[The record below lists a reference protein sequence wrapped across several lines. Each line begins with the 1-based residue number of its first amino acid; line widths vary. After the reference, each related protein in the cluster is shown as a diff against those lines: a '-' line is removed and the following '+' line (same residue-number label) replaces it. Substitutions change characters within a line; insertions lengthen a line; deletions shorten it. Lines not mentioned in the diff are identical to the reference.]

1 MRIASI
7 LKRHELY
14 LVVIIV
20 LLSILI
26 TSINHHF
33 ATLENFLDL
42 LKISSFTGV
51 LAVGVFVVLLSGG
64 IDLSFTAIATVAM
77 YLMGSYILSFGGN
90 IVVALFILAGV
101 GIVLGAING
110 FIIHKLEIAAIIV
123 TLGTL
128 SIFYGALMV
137 IAGGRD
143 IYNLPQWFREFAK
156 INLVSWK
163 NVGGSTYGVSIF
175 LVIWAVVLVVTWLI
189 LRYTSVGR
197 GVLAIGGSP
206 LAASRAGYRLGRIQL
221 FVYCYIGLLSGLG
234 SVIHVGLVDQI
245 APHSIVGKELVVI
258 AAVVLGG
265 ASLSGGKG
273 SVLGTFL
280 GVLLFAI
287 IGNGLTFTRVTS
299 YWQDGVTGVVLLV
312 SILIAAFRERQREK
326 SLVRVNVEESGAK
339 V

>member
-14 LVVIIV
+14 LIVIIA
-20 LLSILI
+20 LLSVLI

-33 ATLENFLDL
+33 ATLENLLDM
-42 LKISSFTGV
+42 LKLSSFTGV
-51 LAVGVFVVLLSGG
+51 LAVGVLVVLLSGG

-77 YLMGSYILSFGGN
+77 YLMGSYILTFGGN
-90 IVVALFILAGV
+90 LLVAILIVAVT

-110 FIIHKLEIAAIIV
+110 VIVHKLEIPAIIV

-137 IAGGRD
+137 IAQGRD
-143 IYNLPQWFREFAK
+143 IYNLPQWFRDFAK
-156 INLVSWK
+156 LNLVSWR
-163 NVGGSTYGVSIF
+163 NVGGSTYGISIF
-175 LVIWAVVLVVTWLI
+175 LVIWAVVLAVTWAL
-189 LRYTSVGR
+189 LRYASVGR
-197 GVLAIGGSP
+197 GVFAIGGSP
-206 LAASRAGYRLGRIQL
+206 LAASRAGYRIGRIQL
-221 FVYCYIGLLSGLG
+221 FVYCYIGMLSGIA
-234 SVIHVGLVDQI
+234 SMIHVGLVDQI

-280 GVLLFAI
+280 GVFLFAV
-287 IGNGLTFTRVTS
+287 IGNGLTLTRVTS
-299 YWQDGVTGVVLLV
+299 YWQDAVTGIVLLL
-312 SILIAAFRERQREK
+312 SILIAAFRERRREK
-326 SLVRVNVEESGAK
+326 SLVRVNVEEGKAK
-339 V
+339 A